1 MSMRA
6 PGAGTGRLAPGNASD
21 NYAQSGA
28 VWPIIGDRGRAH
40 VHAAQSI
47 AFEIP
52 MYVID
57 VTYTAPLERIDD
69 ALDAHRAF
77 LAKYFEAGVFVAAG
91 PKLPRDGGII
101 LAIRIERDRLD
112 AILATD
118 PFVVQ
123 KLAHYEVTEFKTTRL
138 APGLN
143 LPIPV

>member
-1 MSMRA
+1 
-6 PGAGTGRLAPGNASD
+6 
-21 NYAQSGA
+21 
-28 VWPIIGDRGRAH
+28 
-40 VHAAQSI
+40 
-47 AFEIP
+47 
-52 MYVID
+52 MYVIN

-77 LAKYFEAGVFVAAG
+77 LAKHFEAGIFVAAG

-101 LAIRIERDRLD
+101 LAVRIERDRLD

-123 KLAHYEVTEFKTTRL
+123 QLARYEVTEFKTTRL

-143 LPIPV
+143 LPMPD